1 MNKTIEVP
9 KIYWIF
15 ANSVISKNSGH
26 PILKLWT
33 EKSEGEKI
41 NLYTASNGF
50 DEADFVIRKVKLFGN
65 FNDIAVLYRTNAQ
78 SRVLEEALMHAS
90 IPYTLVGGVRFYD
103 RKEIKD
109 ILSYLRLLFNK
120 KDSVSEK
127 RAFAL
132 GKRRYDKFMMINIK
146 IEEHTTIEVLD
157 LIIKQTEY
165 LNKFKEDDAEDY
177 QRLENIKELRSVAL
191 EFPILSDFLENVS
204 LVEASASK
212 GDVKNSVTLM
222 TLHLR

>member
-1 MNKTIEVP
+1 M
-9 KIYWIF
+9 
-15 ANSVISKNSGH
+15 
-26 PILKLWT
+26 
-33 EKSEGEKI
+33 
-41 NLYTASNGF
+41 
-50 DEADFVIRKVKLFGN
+50 
-65 FNDIAVLYRTNAQ
+65 YRTNAQ

-222 TLHLR
+222 TLHAAKGLEFPVVFIVGMEESLFPHSRAL